1 VLVWVAI
8 ALGINVGHDLMYGPQ
23 AAYLSELFGT
33 RVRYTGASLV
43 SQVGSVFSGGLA
55 PFIATLLMARSGIG
69 AVGLYMV
76 GACVITLIATW
87 YAPETHR
94 ADLG

>member
-1 VLVWVAI
+1 
-8 ALGINVGHDLMYGPQ
+8 
-23 AAYLSELFGT
+23 
-33 RVRYTGASLV
+33 V

-55 PFIATLLMARSGIG
+55 PFIATLLMANHGIG
-69 AVGLYMV
+69 AVGFYMI
-76 GACVITLIATW
+76 GACILTLVATW